1 MKVRSLFILMLGV
14 AVCTFGAQC
23 ASSQKKEPSA
33 KDQYQ
38 LASKYLEKT
47 EYIKAIEAFQT
58 LVYNFPGSEWVDD
71 GQYGLAE
78 SYFRSKDTVN
88 AVFEYE
94 RIVNDFSMS
103 PFVEKAQ
110 FKIAMCYF
118 EQSLDAVRDQENTY
132 QAVQAFLN
140 FLEDYP
146 DSPLAK
152 EARTKYSTCRAKLA
166 EKAYKNGEL
175 YLKMGQTEAA
185 LLYFREVLDTFG
197 DTSWIHHARYGIGC
211 ALLKQGEL
219 DEARQALEQVVRNG
233 TEKRL
238 KRKAQKKLKEME
250 KDG

>member
-1 MKVRSLFILMLGV
+1 MIGV
-14 AVCTFGAQC
+14 AVCVLGVQC
-23 ASSQKKEPSA
+23 ATSQKKERSA

-38 LASKYLEKT
+38 LASEYLARG
-47 EYIKAIEAFQT
+47 EYIKAIEAFQA

-78 SYFRSKDTVN
+78 SYFRSKDYVN

-103 PFVEKAQ
+103 PLVEKAQ

-118 EQSLDAVRDQENTY
+118 KQSLDAARDQKNTY
-132 QAVQAFLN
+132 QAIQAFLT

-152 EARTKYSTCRAKLA
+152 EARAKYSACRAKLA

-197 DTSWIHHARYGIGC
+197 DTSWIHYARYGIGC
-211 ALLKQGEL
+211 ALLKQGKK
-219 DEARQALEQVVRNG
+219 DEARQAFEQVVQNG
-233 TEKRL
+233 ADEGL

-250 KDG
+250 KGG

>member
-1 MKVRSLFILMLGV
+1 MKVRSLFILML
-14 AVCTFGAQC
+14 AVSVCVFGAQC
-23 ASSQKKEPSA
+23 ASSQKKERSA

-38 LASKYLEKT
+38 LASEYLEKK
-47 EYIKAIEAFQT
+47 EYINAIEEFQA

-78 SYFRSKDTVN
+78 SYFRSEDYVN

-103 PFVEKAQ
+103 PLVEKAQ

-118 EQSLDAVRDQENTY
+118 KQSLDAVRDQENTY
-132 QAVQAFLN
+132 QAIQGFLN

-152 EARTKYSTCRAKLA
+152 EARAKYSTCRAKLA

-197 DTSWIHHARYGIGC
+197 DTSWTHHARYGIGC
-211 ALLKQGEL
+211 ALLKQGKR

-233 TEKRL
+233 TEERL

-250 KDG
+250 KGG